1 MKLVFAGTPEFA
13 AISLAGLIASPHQ
26 VEAVYTQP
34 DRAAGRGRK
43 LRASAVKLVAQQHG
57 IAIAQPE
64 NLHDEQVQRNLSALH
79 ADLMIVAAYGLLLPP
94 AVLAIPRLGCINIHA
109 SLLPRWRGA
118 APIQRAIEAG
128 DDETGV
134 CIMRMEKGLDTGP
147 VLARRSCAIDARDT
161 AATVHDKLA
170 AIGRDLLLDTLEPL
184 ASGTIIETAQDD
196 SKATYAKR
204 FDKMS
209 AQIDWQRDA
218 VELDRQ
224 IRAFNPAPGAWT
236 QYGGAT
242 QCAPTRLRILLAQPR
257 PRPQAETQARAG
269 EVISAEDGEL
279 VIACGNGALALE
291 QVQAPGKRPVTAREF
306 LNSQALKR
314 GEQLR

>member
-1 MKLVFAGTPEFA
+1 MKLIFAGTPEFA
-13 AISLAGLIASPHQ
+13 AVSLAGLIASSHQ
-26 VEAVYTQP
+26 LRAVYTQP

-64 NLHDEQVQRNLSALH
+64 SLRDEQVQRDLSALH

-94 AVLAIPRLGCINIHA
+94 AVLAIPRWGCINIHA

-147 VLARRSCAIDARDT
+147 VLAWRRCAIGARDT
-161 AATVHDKLA
+161 AAVVHDKLA
-170 AIGRDLLLDTLEPL
+170 AIGRDLLLDILEPL
-184 ASGTIIETAQDD
+184 ASGTLTETAQDD

-209 AQIDWQRDA
+209 ARIDWQRDA
-218 VELDRQ
+218 IELDRQ

-236 QYGGAT
+236 QYGDAT
-242 QCAPTRLRILLAQPR
+242 QSAPMRLRILLAQPR

-269 EVISAEDGEL
+269 EVICAENGEL
-279 VIACGNGALALE
+279 VIACGKGALSLE

-306 LNSQALKR
+306 LNSQTLKR
-314 GEQLR
+314 GERLQ